1 MTLTRSVED
10 RLVARL
16 AGTYPLAD
24 TYHLN
29 ALTTEMEALTERVSP
44 LVSEGTGLEL
54 PGNPTTA
61 IVGRVEWVQRNV
73 ASFSHMFEPVRR
85 QMEERLE
92 KVGRNSELA
101 GRVIE
106 DETSLMLA
114 LLSQRVLGQY
124 ELVLP
129 GGEPGDTVTYVGA
142 SDPDGS
148 INTTSAGK
156 TDFWAHVLALFG
168 VALPADTGLV
178 FGRRMPAGHLPQAMA
193 WDAANGWFVAEG
205 VPITPW
211 DDAGARNPYP
221 LMRLVA
227 RNAGGVLATT
237 DVVLPVSD
245 EMDCRTCH
253 ASGSGPAGRLSG
265 RRGTAAR
272 RTRPTTPGCSRP
284 ARPPAGS
291 RGSTAPTS
299 RSRWWK
305 RSRCPGGQKGSCGS
319 APR

>member
-16 AGTYPLAD
+16 SGTYPLAD

-92 KVGRNSELA
+92 KVGRNPELA

-142 SDPDGS
+142 NILQMERRHHFYPSEFR
-148 INTTSAGK
+148 
-156 TDFWAHVLALFG
+156 FW
-168 VALPADTGLV
+168 VALHELTHRAQFQGVPWLRDYFGGLV
-178 FGRRMPAGHLPQAMA
+178 TRLIEASKQREHHYSTD
-193 WDAANGWFVAEG
+193 DAR
-205 VPITPW
+205 
-211 DDAGARNPYP
+211 AGARDEP
-221 LMRLVA
+221 VFH
-227 RNAGGVLATT
+227 GHET
-237 DVVLPVSD
+237 DF
-245 EMDCRTCH
+245 
-253 ASGSGPAGRLSG
+253 
-265 RRGTAAR
+265 GTA
-272 RTRPTTPGCSRP
+272 
-284 ARPPAGS
+284 
-291 RGSTAPTS
+291 TAT
-299 RSRWWK
+299 
-305 RSRCPGGQKGSCGS
+305 
-319 APR
+319 